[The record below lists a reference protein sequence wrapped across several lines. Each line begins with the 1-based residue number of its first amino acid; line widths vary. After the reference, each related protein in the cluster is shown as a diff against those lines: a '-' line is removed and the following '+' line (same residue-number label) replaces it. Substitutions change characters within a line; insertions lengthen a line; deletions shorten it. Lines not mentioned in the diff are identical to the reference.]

1 MRVKMS
7 LPEKNVTLDASAE
20 NETINIISQ
29 NNLRI
34 PQFWPQKI
42 ALWFR
47 LLEAQFASARITKDD
62 TKFNVVIAN
71 LGEKYVEQ
79 VEDVVMNPPAVE
91 KYEHLKNEVIKRLTE
106 SDSSRVRKLLES
118 EEIGDR
124 TPSQFFRDLRKLTTP
139 SIPDDFVIT
148 LWKTRLPASTQRV
161 LAASADTNVT
171 AIVEMAD
178 RIHEIKPEQERITA
192 VAKDAVST
200 EMQAAFAQLTLKI
213 DAIEKTQRRFLSRT
227 HERNRVDLAVGGLY
241 RKVEVIKREYAG
253 IIRSSRTTQRSV
265 DPRVSGRR
273 ETRRVV
279 RERGTRRRF
288 WIPPHFRD

>member
-1 MRVKMS
+1 MS
-7 LPEKNVTLDASAE
+7 LPEKNVAVDASGE

-29 NNLRI
+29 NNLRV

-47 LLEAQFASARITKDD
+47 LLEAQFVSARITKDE
-62 TKFNVVIAN
+62 TKFNVVLAN

-79 VEDVVMNPPAVE
+79 IEDVVMNPPTVE
-91 KYEHLKNEVIKRLTE
+91 KYENLKKEVIKRLTE
-106 SDSSRVRKLLES
+106 SDSSRVRKLSES

-139 SIPDDFVIT
+139 SIPDDFIIT

-192 VAKDAVST
+192 VAKDAVSS

-213 DAIEKTQRRFLSRT
+213 DAIEKAQRRFLSRT
-227 HERNRVDLAVGGLY
+227 RGRNRSRSRSRDRRAISQGVSDQGGICWY
-241 RKVEVIKREYAG
+241 HQKFQDNATKCRPPCKWKSGNEES
-253 IIRSSRTTQRSV
+253 RS
-265 DPRVSGRR
+265 
-273 ETRRVV
+273 
-279 RERGTRRRF
+279 
-288 WIPPHFRD
+288 

>member
-1 MRVKMS
+1 MS

-47 LLEAQFASARITKDD
+47 LLEAQFASARITKDN

-178 RIHEIKPEQERITA
+178 RIHEIKLEQERITA

-227 HERNRVDLAVGGLY
+227 HERNRP
-241 RKVEVIKREYAG
+241 
-253 IIRSSRTTQRSV
+253 RSRSR
-265 DPRVSGRR
+265 GRR
-273 ETRRVV
+273 ALSQGGSDQEGICWYHQKFQNNATKCR
-279 RERGTRRRF
+279 
-288 WIPPHFRD
+288 PPCKWKAGNEESRP